1 MCLARTQ
8 ALIYGLA
15 ELERERI
22 RSNLPSP
29 WTLGG
34 DFFGKL
40 FFILA
45 TSTLGL
51 RGYTITFT
59 LTER

>member
-1 MCLARTQ
+1 M
-8 ALIYGLA
+8 IYGLA

-29 WTLGG
+29 WNLGG

-40 FFILA
+40 FSFLLLA
-45 TSTLGL
+45 PWV
-51 RGYTITFT
+51 
-59 LTER
+59 